1 MPLVHP
7 LELLTSSRLW
17 LALPQLLVILLV
29 SWLAVWLGSR
39 LIERVVGRLVRKRPT
54 QDRAAF
60 FGETDFEMATK
71 MMLDR
76 RAQHVSALGNLFK
89 SLWRLLVAFMALLWM
104 LDSLGVNLVPLLAG
118 AGIVAGVVGFGAQS
132 LVADIIAGTQIIFQD
147 QLGIGDSVKI
157 GEVLGQVREVNL
169 YNIRIRDYWGVV
181 WYIRNSQVTFLA
193 NQSKGWTWSLVRLPV
208 PYDADLRQVEA
219 IINATGKS
227 LGQDP
232 QYKEVFLDNPYFSNV
247 EELRANAVVVRVNT
261 KIHGNENQWW
271 ATRIVQQAMKEALDQ
286 NGIRIPFEAIEV
298 ETRTPIELSGALRRL

>member
-60 FGETDFEMATK
+60 FGETDFEMAT
-71 MMLDR
+71 
-76 RAQHVSALGNLFK
+76 
-89 SLWRLLVAFMALLWM
+89 
-104 LDSLGVNLVPLLAG
+104 
-118 AGIVAGVVGFGAQS
+118 
-132 LVADIIAGTQIIFQD
+132 
-147 QLGIGDSVKI
+147 
-157 GEVLGQVREVNL
+157 
-169 YNIRIRDYWGVV
+169 
-181 WYIRNSQVTFLA
+181 

-247 EELRANAVVVRVNT
+247 EELRANAVVLRVNT

-298 ETRTPIELSGALRRL
+298 ETRTPIELSGALRRV

>member
-1 MPLVHP
+1 M
-7 LELLTSSRLW
+7 
-17 LALPQLLVILLV
+17 
-29 SWLAVWLGSR
+29 
-39 LIERVVGRLVRKRPT
+39 
-54 QDRAAF
+54 
-60 FGETDFEMATK
+60 
-71 MMLDR
+71 
-76 RAQHVSALGNLFK
+76 
-89 SLWRLLVAFMALLWM
+89 
-104 LDSLGVNLVPLLAG
+104 PLLAG

-132 LVADIIAGTQIIFQD
+132 LVADTIAGTLIIFQD

-298 ETRTPIELSGALRRL
+298 ETRTPIEFSGALRRL

>member
-1 MPLVHP
+1 VPLVHP

-17 LALPQLLVILLV
+17 LALPPLLVILLV
-29 SWLAVWLGSR
+29 SWLAMLLGSR
-39 LIERVVGRLVRKRPT
+39 LIERVVGRLLRKRPP

-71 MMLDR
+71 MMFDR

-132 LVADIIAGTQIIFQD
+132 LVADIIAGTLIIFQD

-169 YNIRIRDYWGVV
+169 YNIRIRDSWGVV

-208 PYDADLRQVEA
+208 PYDADLRQVET
-219 IINATGKS
+219 II
-227 LGQDP
+227 
-232 QYKEVFLDNPYFSNV
+232 
-247 EELRANAVVVRVNT
+247 NT

>member
-39 LIERVVGRLVRKRPT
+39 LIERVVGRL
-54 QDRAAF
+54 
-60 FGETDFEMATK
+60 
-71 MMLDR
+71 
-76 RAQHVSALGNLFK
+76 
-89 SLWRLLVAFMALLWM
+89 
-104 LDSLGVNLVPLLAG
+104 
-118 AGIVAGVVGFGAQS
+118 
-132 LVADIIAGTQIIFQD
+132 
-147 QLGIGDSVKI
+147 
-157 GEVLGQVREVNL
+157 
-169 YNIRIRDYWGVV
+169 
-181 WYIRNSQVTFLA
+181 
-193 NQSKGWTWSLVRLPV
+193 PV

-219 IINATGKS
+219 IINATGKA

-232 QYKEVFLDNPYFSNV
+232 QDKEVFLDNPYFSNV

-286 NGIRIPFEAIEV
+286 NGIRVPFEAIEV
-298 ETRTPIELSGALRRL
+298 ETRTPIELSGALRRV